1 MPTSDQTESA
11 TPRPGP
17 DDRLSPANRRAA
29 IARFGAE
36 EFDIVVIGGGATG
49 SGTALDAA
57 SRGLS
62 VALLEARD
70 YAAGTSSR
78 SSKLIHGGLRYLE
91 QKDFGLVREA
101 LRERGLLLKKLA
113 PHLVKPVP
121 FLFPLEQRWE

>member
-1 MPTSDQTESA
+1 MLTPCHVDSRPFPGIPCGPNARPRPTRISRLRG
-11 TPRPGP
+11 TPRPSP
-17 DDRLSPANRRAA
+17 DDRLSPENRRAA
-29 IARFGAE
+29 IDRFGTE

-49 SGTALDAA
+49 TGSALDAA

-91 QKDFGLVREA
+91 RRTSAWFARRCASG
-101 LRERGLLLKKLA
+101 
-113 PHLVKPVP
+113 P
-121 FLFPLEQRWE
+121 